1 MRIILSYIKVYKGS
15 AVIALLLML
24 LELVVELLQPLIM
37 GIIIDRGV
45 LRQDLSAVAGWGGL
59 LLGLSLLAFIA
70 GITNS
75 FFAANVSQGVARDVR
90 EAMFKRIQY
99 FIPAQLQKFSLST
112 LLTRM
117 TSDVTQLQS
126 LLFMAMR
133 IMLRAPL
140 FILFGLVMAIIVE
153 PSLATVLLLAV
164 PLLLGCMV
172 IVMVKGVKRF
182 RSVQTNLDQVN
193 HRLRENLFNMRLV
206 KAYDRGEFEQKQ
218 FEEANGPLQVA
229 NTKAL
234 RLMETTMPMIM
245 FGMNMSL
252 IAILWVGS
260 YQLNGG
266 GTQPGEVVSVLNYGM
281 RIMFSFGVFSFL
293 IMLFSRGRASIS
305 RIVSILEEYEG
316 NDRNQDGSSYQSGA
330 VAFNHV
336 SFNYPTRS
344 AYPALEDISFTVPR
358 GKMLGILGETGSGKT
373 TLAQLIPRLYQPVR
387 GTISF
392 GGIDSQDI
400 RVEDL
405 REKIGVVPQ
414 EAHLFSGTIRENLL
428 WGNKEA
434 TMEDLIQSTKDA
446 GIYEFI
452 KELPDGFETTIGQ
465 KGVNFSGGQKQR
477 ICIARALMK
486 RPDILV
492 LDDSTSALDA
502 KTESDI
508 LNKLTDLPY
517 TVFIIAQKISS
528 VKEADQLLLL
538 HEGKMQGVGNHK
550 ELLASNEFYQT
561 LYQSQQKKGE
571 VHYVENS

>member
-1 MRIILSYIKVYKGS
+1 MRIIYSYIKIYKGS

-45 LRQDLSAVAGWGGL
+45 LKQDLSAVAGWGGL
-59 LLGLSLLAFIA
+59 LLGLSLLAFTA

-75 FFAANVSQGVARDVR
+75 FFAANVSQGVARDIR

-99 FIPAQLQKFSLST
+99 FTPAELQKFSLST

-140 FILFGLVMAIIVE
+140 FILFGLVMAILVE

-172 IVMVKGVKRF
+172 LVMVKGVKRF

-193 HRLRENLFNMRLV
+193 HRLRENLFNMKLV
-206 KAYDRGEFEQKQ
+206 KAYDRGDFEQNQ
-218 FEEANGPLQVA
+218 FEEANGPLQEA

-234 RLMETTMPMIM
+234 RLMEVTMPMIM
-245 FGMNMSL
+245 FGMNVSL
-252 IAILWVGS
+252 IAILWLGS

-266 GTQPGEVVSVLNYGM
+266 GAQPGEVVSVLNYGM

-305 RIVSILEEYEG
+305 RIVSILEEHGE
-316 NDRNQDGSSYQSGA
+316 NDDHQDSSAYQSGA
-330 VAFNHV
+330 VTFNHV
-336 SFNYPTRS
+336 SFSYPEQS
-344 AYPALEDISFTVPR
+344 EYPALEDVSFTVPR
-358 GKMLGILGETGSGKT
+358 GKMFGILGETGSGKT
-373 TLAQLIPRLYQPVR
+373 TLAQLIPRLYKPYK

-392 GGIDSQDI
+392 GGVDSQDI
-400 RVEDL
+400 SVEDL
-405 REKIGVVPQ
+405 RDKIGVVPQ

-428 WGNKEA
+428 WGNKEG
-434 TMEDLIQSTKDA
+434 TEEELIQSTKDA

-452 KELPDGFETTIGQ
+452 KELPDGFETKIGQ

-486 RPDILV
+486 QPDILV

-508 LNKLTDLPY
+508 LNKLTHLPY

-538 HEGKMQGVGNHK
+538 HEGKIKGIGSHK
-550 ELLASNEFYQT
+550 DLLDNNEFYQT

>member
-1 MRIILSYIKVYKGS
+1 MRIIYSYIKIYKGS

-45 LRQDLSAVAGWGGL
+45 LKQDLSAVAGWGGL
-59 LLGLSLLAFIA
+59 LLGLSLLAFTA

-75 FFAANVSQGVARDVR
+75 FFAANVSQGVARDMR

-99 FIPAQLQKFSLST
+99 FTPAQLQKFSLST

-140 FILFGLVMAIIVE
+140 FILFGLVMAILVE

-172 IVMVKGVKRF
+172 LVMVKGVKRF

-206 KAYDRGEFEQKQ
+206 KAYDRGDFEQKQ
-218 FEEANGPLQVA
+218 FEEANGPLQEA

-234 RLMETTMPMIM
+234 RLMEVTMPMIM

-252 IAILWVGS
+252 IAILWLGS

-266 GTQPGEVVSVLNYGM
+266 EAQPGEVVSVLNYGM

-305 RIVSILEEYEG
+305 RIVSILEEKPR
-316 NDRNQDGSSYQSGA
+316 NDGHPNSSTYQSGA
-330 VAFNHV
+330 VTFDHV
-336 SFNYPTRS
+336 SFSYPTRS
-344 AYPALEDISFTVPR
+344 EYPALEDVSFTVPQ
-358 GKMLGILGETGSGKT
+358 GKMFGILGETGSGKT
-373 TLAQLIPRLYQPVR
+373 TLAQLIPRLYQPQK

-392 GGIDSQDI
+392 GGVDSQDI

-405 REKIGVVPQ
+405 RDKIGVVPQ

-428 WGNKEA
+428 WGNKEG
-434 TMEDLIQSTKDA
+434 TEEELIHSTKDA

-452 KELPDGFETTIGQ
+452 KELPHGFETKIGQ

-486 RPDILV
+486 QPDILV

-538 HEGKMQGVGNHK
+538 HEGKIEGVGNHK
-550 ELLASNEFYQT
+550 ELLANNEFYQT